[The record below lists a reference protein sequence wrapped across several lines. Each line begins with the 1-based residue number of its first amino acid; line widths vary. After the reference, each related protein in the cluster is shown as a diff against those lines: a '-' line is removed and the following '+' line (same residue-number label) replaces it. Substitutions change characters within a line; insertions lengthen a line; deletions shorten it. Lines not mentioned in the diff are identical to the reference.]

1 MKILYPTAKQHYKL
15 WKTTDHVFKTIVALV
30 PSSPI
35 GDENKQIGK
44 HRRSKLTSPKN
55 TSASS
60 VIKKYAQ
67 QQTVQT
73 ALENEDTRKELVE
86 YLPLVK
92 YIAGRLA
99 IGLPRSVEMDDMIN
113 AGVVG
118 LTEAYSNFD
127 TSKDVRFET
136 YASLC
141 IRGSILDELRGM
153 DWVPRSIRARS
164 REVERTISKL
174 ERELG
179 RSPTEGELAAALN
192 VDMDTYYHIIDDVS
206 SASLFSLDEMIFGED
221 DHNPVA
227 LIDTLRS
234 EDQQSALDSL
244 ERKELRDLLADSI
257 GKVTEQERLVLALY
271 YSEELT
277 LGEIGQVLEL
287 SESRISQLHTKAVL
301 NLRAKLR
308 KHFSV

>member
-1 MKILYPTAKQHYKL
+1 VLSRHM
-15 WKTTDHVFKTIVALV
+15 
-30 PSSPI
+30 
-35 GDENKQIGK
+35 GGENKQIGK
-44 HRRSKLTSPKN
+44 HKRSKLRSPKN

-60 VIKKYAQ
+60 IIKKYAQ

-73 ALENEDTRKELVE
+73 APENEDTRKELVE

-99 IGLPRSVEMDDMIN
+99 VGLPRSVEMDDMIN

-127 TSKDVRFET
+127 TSKDVSFET
-136 YASLC
+136 YASLR

-153 DWVPRSIRARS
+153 DWLPRSIRARS

-179 RSPTEGELAAALN
+179 RSPTEGELAAGLN
-192 VDMDTYYHIIDDVS
+192 VDMDTYYHIIDNVS
-206 SASLFSLDEMIFGED
+206 LASLLSLDEMIFGER

-227 LIDTLRS
+227 LIDTLCS
-234 EDQQSALDSL
+234 EDQQSALNDL
-244 ERKELRDLLADSI
+244 ERKELRDLIAGSL
-257 GKVTEQERLVLALY
+257 GKVTEQERLVVALY
-271 YSEELT
+271 YHEELT
-277 LGEIGQVLEL
+277 LREIGQLLKL
-287 SESRISQLHTKAVL
+287 SESRVSQLHTKAL
-301 NLRAKLR
+301 LILRAELR
-308 KHFSV
+308 KHLSA